1 MNPITKIKKH
11 TQTIEEE
18 EEEEEEDFKKN
29 ILKLLSNL

>member
-18 EEEEEEDFKKN
+18 EEEEDFKKN